1 MVTSS
6 AAKRSRTSMAKGA
19 ARAAVDSVAQPAIS
33 RRAIINAFHFE
44 DNDVAVRAVHSK
56 IQSMSER
63 AENGQ
68 SAKLCCTD
76 LAGDTVQMLQVMQT
90 YNTLMSIQMRMILY
104 SFPPC
109 PYRPL
114 HRNAMLSPTANDKVC
129 EHVGPQTCLTIKG
142 AFGFVF
148 PPVCFVIPFNVTHTD
163 CAPLSIGNVCICLHM
178 CCQ

>member
-68 SAKLCCTD
+68 SAKLCCTA

-129 EHVGPQTCLTIKG
+129 EHVGPQTCLTIKS

-148 PPVCFVIPFNVTHTD
+148 PPVVFTSAIH
-163 CAPLSIGNVCICLHM
+163 
-178 CCQ
+178 CCDGGGRKTFSKHSP